1 MNNFKNYST
10 RVSERDFEVP
20 NIVQCVFI
28 YISYN
33 AQKNMFSVVCVHKL
47 LVHFS
52 YQFHFKFLPKLQWT
66 QDQPVFVR

>member
-33 AQKNMFSVVCVHKL
+33 AQKNMFSVVCVHKI

-52 YQFHFKFLPKLQWT
+52 
-66 QDQPVFVR
+66 